1 MIHMCE
7 QYRPDGYTDSRNM
20 HGSVSLL
27 LASYI
32 ITAGCSH
39 SFYMERSSTDSS
51 LIKTRINHSSIFIR
65 IMFCTYLSVWHY
77 LCYCTGLFAIVI
89 ELYRIILIPFRL
101 IMSHIYCFLWS
112 VRVELRICERWGGT
126 INSFVAQPRDDSFLK
141 VGGRMKQCRFKEIYG
156 TFSPLTPLIT
166 DC

>member
-1 MIHMCE
+1 MNKIDLMGTPTVGIC
-7 QYRPDGYTDSRNM
+7 M
-20 HGSVSLL
+20 ALL

-32 ITAGCSH
+32 ITTGCSH
-39 SFYMERSSTDSS
+39 SFYLKRSSTDSS

-89 ELYRIILIPFRL
+89 ELYWIILIP
-101 IMSHIYCFLWS
+101 SHIYCFLWS
-112 VRVELRICERWGGT
+112 VRVELRTCERWGGM
-126 INSFVAQPRDDSFLK
+126 INSFVAQPRDDSFSK
-141 VGGRMKQCRFKEIYG
+141 VGGRMKQCRFKQIYG
-156 TFSPLTPLIT
+156 TFSPLTSLIT